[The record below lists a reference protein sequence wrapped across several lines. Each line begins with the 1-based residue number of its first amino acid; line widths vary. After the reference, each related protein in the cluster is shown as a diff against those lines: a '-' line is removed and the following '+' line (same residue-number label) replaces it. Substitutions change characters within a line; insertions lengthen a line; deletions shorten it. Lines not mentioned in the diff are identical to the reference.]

1 MVPICMAQCGDR
13 VSFFGGGKCRL
24 RSLLLAPILAC
35 LAVAVARG
43 QGAANDAQVVSLKGK
58 IEGGQGL
65 VLQVTDDSNAKKLVK
80 LPDMPERI
88 LYRAEALL
96 PWLQPGLWVRFATEL
111 NAMGQPTAP
120 LSQMEVFTPI
130 PVRSPL
136 PPEQL
141 ARRVPGIYPVAALGA
156 NGAQPFQDGKNIPQ
170 TAKVLVVG
178 QIAGGQKDRIALQC
192 GGIPMQV
199 RVDDKT
205 QITVTLNAI
214 DFVQPGDAIVVQ
226 GLASAQSPDE
236 ISAQTAT
243 ITAVKKLGETP
254 EADDPQQEGDEG
266 KGKNKSNRGRAKK
279 GKEPQEP
286 KGKVDRKKEEKEDQE
301 DKGKPSPGDLP

>member
-1 MVPICMAQCGDR
+1 
-13 VSFFGGGKCRL
+13 
-24 RSLLLAPILAC
+24 
-35 LAVAVARG
+35 
-43 QGAANDAQVVSLKGK
+43 VVSLKGK

-236 ISAQTAT
+236 IYAQTAT

>member
-1 MVPICMAQCGDR
+1 
-13 VSFFGGGKCRL
+13 
-24 RSLLLAPILAC
+24 
-35 LAVAVARG
+35 
-43 QGAANDAQVVSLKGK
+43 
-58 IEGGQGL
+58 
-65 VLQVTDDSNAKKLVK
+65 
-80 LPDMPERI
+80 
-88 LYRAEALL
+88 
-96 PWLQPGLWVRFATEL
+96 
-111 NAMGQPTAP
+111 
-120 LSQMEVFTPI
+120 
-130 PVRSPL
+130 
-136 PPEQL
+136 
-141 ARRVPGIYPVAALGA
+141 
-156 NGAQPFQDGKNIPQ
+156 
-170 TAKVLVVG
+170 
-178 QIAGGQKDRIALQC
+178 
-192 GGIPMQV
+192 MQV

-236 ISAQTAT
+236 IYAQTAT